1 MSLCKCTGR
10 SITGLSK
17 SPYVFSWLNTCHF
30 KGLFIPVWREIH
42 RSKILP
48 VTSWQMTNRTLS
60 DISCPSRH
68 SICQSFF
75 LAWIYNM
82 IQIHSGETS
91 RPRDFVALA
100 QSLRHLMHWSSLR
113 SLLRTYARS
122 TCSKPILLPI
132 LVEVIFTVVICR
144 HCRLVLY

>member
-1 MSLCKCTGR
+1 MYWPFYYWTFW
-10 SITGLSK
+10 K
-17 SPYVFSWLNTCHF
+17 SFMFFPGWICHF

-48 VTSWQMTNRTLS
+48 VTSWQLTNRTLS
-60 DISCPSRH
+60 DISYPSRH

-75 LAWIYNM
+75 PAWIYNM

-113 SLLRTYARS
+113 SLLRTYERS

>member
-10 SITGLSK
+10 SGLSK
-17 SPYVFSWLNTCHF
+17 SPLCFFLVDYAILKDFSY
-30 KGLFIPVWREIH
+30 LFGAKFTGRVDSR
-42 RSKILP
+42 ILP
-48 VTSWQMTNRTLS
+48 VTSWQLTNRTVS

-75 LAWIYNM
+75 PAWIYNM

-100 QSLRHLMHWSSLR
+100 RSLRDLMDWSSLR
-113 SLLRTYARS
+113 SHLRTYEMS

-132 LVEVIFTVVICR
+132 LVEVIFYCCYLQT
-144 HCRLVLY
+144 L